1 MSEYSKSESNYSRGV
16 NNDAQSISQYSE
28 DKLSNWEVN
37 KFKKLLVDVEES
49 KMRKCNKR
57 DIIF

>member
-1 MSEYSKSESNYSRGV
+1 MMHNPYRN
-16 NNDAQSISQYSE
+16 SE